1 MFTSLLYL
9 VRLVELSS
17 YYCSYLIDTSS
28 SFVGIAY
35 SDVRVEGVL
44 GSYYHYVLPMFV
56 CYL

>member
-1 MFTSLLYL
+1 MSTSLLYL
-9 VRLVELSS
+9 VLLVELSS
-17 YYCSYLIDTSS
+17 YYCSYLSDTSS

-44 GSYYHYVLPMFV
+44 GSSNHYVLPMFV

>member
-17 YYCSYLIDTSS
+17 YYCSYLSDTSS

-44 GSYYHYVLPMFV
+44 GSSNHYVLPM

>member
-1 MFTSLLYL
+1 MSTSLVYL
-9 VRLVELSS
+9 VFLVELSS
-17 YYCSYLIDTSS
+17 YYSSYLSDTSS

-44 GSYYHYVLPMFV
+44 GSYNHYVLPMFV